1 MIKKITIRILAVVSL
16 ACFLACSAE
25 KSAENEAFDVRNYH
39 QTFVNDI
46 LTPATTQFL
55 VDVKN
60 LKQATTN
67 FVLKTDKEQLSI
79 LRNLWK
85 NTAISFSKIEIGN
98 LGKLKTSGIYLSIYS
113 WGANEEKIEEFI
125 ASTKT
130 IEQSVI
136 NALPTKTR
144 GLSAIEYL
152 LFNADVTATLTSFSN
167 QRRIDFLLALS
178 ENLLQ
183 KSTSL
188 QEQWQDYSTSLINN
202 TTTGIHGSI
211 NLIVN
216 QLNVLLENVV
226 RFKIGEAAGKE
237 NSTVI
242 NSELLQAYKSE
253 ISLQIIKE
261 NIAAVK
267 AVYYGNSK
275 GLDAYVST
283 ITTTTDINDAIA
295 SAFSAIE
302 NNITS
307 LSNTTL
313 KHAIENNNSVVN
325 ELYYHIKDL
334 IILIKV
340 DVASTLSLT
349 VTFTDNDGD

>member
-1 MIKKITIRILAVVSL
+1 MIKKITIRILVVFSFTCLL
-16 ACFLACSAE
+16 ACNAE
-25 KSAENEAFDVRNYH
+25 NSSENEAFDVLNYH
-39 QTFVNDI
+39 RTFVNTI
-46 LTPATTQFL
+46 ITPATAAFVL
-55 VDVKN
+55 DVKN
-60 LKQATTN
+60 LKKATSNFALNTN
-67 FVLKTDKEQLSI
+67 EENILI

-85 NTAISFSKIEIGN
+85 STAISFSKTEIGN
-98 LGKLKTSGIYLSIYS
+98 LGDIATSAIYVSMYS

-125 ASTKT
+125 ASTEA
-130 IEQSVI
+130 IEQNVI
-136 NALPTKTR
+136 SGLPTKTR

-152 LFNADVTATLTSFSN
+152 LFNADITATVTSFSN

-178 ENLLQ
+178 ENLLL

-188 QEQWQDYSTSLINN
+188 QEQWQNYSTSFVNN
-202 TTTGIHGSI
+202 TTTGIHGSV

-216 QLNVLLENVV
+216 QLNVLLENLV
-226 RFKIGEAAGKE
+226 RFKIGEAAGIE
-237 NSTVI
+237 NSTAK

-267 AVYYGNSK
+267 AVYYGNGE
-275 GLDAYVST
+275 GLDVYVNT
-283 ITTTTDINDAIA
+283 ITTTEDINDAIA
-295 SAFSAIE
+295 SAFLAIE
-302 NNITS
+302 NNINS

-313 KHAIENNNSVVN
+313 KYAIENNNSVVN
-325 ELYYHIKDL
+325 ELYHHIKYL